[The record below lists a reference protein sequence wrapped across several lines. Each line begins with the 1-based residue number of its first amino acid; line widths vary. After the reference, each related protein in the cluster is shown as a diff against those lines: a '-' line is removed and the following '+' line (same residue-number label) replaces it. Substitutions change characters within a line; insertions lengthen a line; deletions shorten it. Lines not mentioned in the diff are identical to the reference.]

1 MTSAIIETRQW
12 TGHAIEKRVADG
24 YVNATSICK
33 ATNCLFGHYN
43 ANAKTARYLESLKTV
58 TGLEIS
64 VLVMTKYGCST
75 WVHPRVGLDLA
86 RWCCPDFAVWMDG
99 WMFET
104 LVGRPSNV
112 SDSLP
117 QATDVSINNIRLY
130 EDQIVIRTETQLHEK
145 IVGFV
150 RSRYPAVLTSAGLG
164 ETGSTEA
171 LRLANWR
178 KGYTGGCPDLFLYQR
193 HPKHVG
199 FALEFKHPGGLGHIS
214 EKQEVFAENLRCQ
227 GWLVLITQSY
237 EEAILAI
244 AEYMKAAQVA
254 CPTCKRCYS
263 STGSLANHVKH
274 SHAVNKKQKI
284 ETQTPDSDPM

>member
-1 MTSAIIETRQW
+1 MTSAIIETIETRQW

-33 ATNCLFGHYN
+33 ATNCLFGNYN

-86 RWCCPDFAVWMDG
+86 RWCCPEFAVWMDG

-117 QATDVSINNIRLY
+117 QAPDVSINNIRLY
-130 EDQIVIRTETQLHEK
+130 EDQIVIQTETQLHEK

-164 ETGSTEA
+164 ETGS
-171 LRLANWR
+171 
-178 KGYTGGCPDLFLYQR
+178 TGGCPDLFLYQR

-214 EKQEVFAENLRCQ
+214 EKQEDFAENLRCQ

-274 SHAVNKKQKI
+274 CTVGDKPR
-284 ETQTPDSDPM
+284 ETYNDFLSNVF